1 MLHSTA
7 QCSLACMLGTGPHM
21 DACDLLCARIQPIP
35 VLFNYVWLCVP
46 VVPCPA
52 LPCPLPPCPL
62 LPCPALSCLALP
74 CCTFLQL
81 FCLAISYASSLP
93 CPITICKNSVLAL
106 LKCRAMASCCL
117 TMARLLPASVNF
129 CGLVLSM
136 CQALTSATLHGATE
150 MQLVASA
157 AMCGLM

>member
-46 VVPCPA
+46 VVPCP
-52 LPCPLPPCPL
+52 
-62 LPCPALSCLALP
+62 ALP